1 MDGFRNPARSLGG
14 SSDTGR
20 NFVRYSPACLLTL
33 LCLAAPA
40 GAQQSEPGQEPARTS
55 RGSGLELYTGVEY
68 QSFELD
74 GDQDAEKVSFPVTA
88 RVTTGRVRLTA
99 QVPYVRVTAPGDVVV
114 PSGPLGLP
122 LLADPPGAA
131 PIIAREGLGDLRLGA
146 AYDLPIPRVNA
157 SLNTGAKLPTA
168 STAKGLGTGKADVWV
183 GGDVSAAVG
192 PVIPF
197 AGVQYTKTGDPDGIE
212 LRDTWGGQAGAAV
225 RLGGSTSAH
234 AGYSFSEGAS
244 VLSRDEQRVFGGLN
258 TGLGGG
264 VSLGVYGSA
273 GVSGPADVGAGV
285 SLGIG
290 LR

>member
-1 MDGFRNPARSLGG
+1 L
-14 SSDTGR
+14 
-20 NFVRYSPACLLTL
+20 RYSSACLLAL

-55 RGSGLELYTGVEY
+55 RGSDLELYTGVEY

-74 GDQDAEKVSFPVTA
+74 GDQDAEKVSVPLTA
-88 RVTTGRVRLTA
+88 RLTTGRLHVTA
-99 QVPYVRVTAPGDVVV
+99 QIPYLRVTAPGNVVV

-122 LLADPPGAA
+122 ILVDPAGTA
-131 PIIAREGLGDLRLGA
+131 PVTTRDGLGDLRLGA
-146 AYDLPIPRVNA
+146 AYDLPLPGVSA
-157 SLNTGAKLPTA
+157 SLSTGAKLSTA
-168 STAKGLGTGKADVWV
+168 STAKGLGTGETDYWVGADV
-183 GGDVSAAVG
+183 SKAFG
-192 PVIPF
+192 PVVPF
-197 AGVQYTKTGDPDGIE
+197 AGVQYTKTGDPEGAE
-212 LRDTWGGQAGAAV
+212 LRDTWAGQAGAAF

-234 AGYSFSEGAS
+234 AGYSFSNGAS
-244 VLSRDEQRVFGGLN
+244 VLSRDEQRVFGGVN